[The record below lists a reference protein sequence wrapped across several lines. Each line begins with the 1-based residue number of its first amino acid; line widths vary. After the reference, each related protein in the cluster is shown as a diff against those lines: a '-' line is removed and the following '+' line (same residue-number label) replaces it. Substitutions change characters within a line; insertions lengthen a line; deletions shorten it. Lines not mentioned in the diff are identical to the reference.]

1 MLRIPWFEMRAATVI
16 LPGKIP
22 RWLSMRRR
30 GKPCVWWP
38 IVIIAKP
45 AGDASL
51 IEKERRIKHTDVI
64 KKLKRKN

>member
-1 MLRIPWFEMRAATVI
+1 MAWLRCK
-16 LPGKIP
+16 G
-22 RWLSMRRR
+22 S
-30 GKPCVWWP
+30 VWWP